1 MADDDLSNPCAP
13 ARPEP
18 SALVRVSG
26 YPAANGWGFRIRRY
40 KRIAANKIG
49 HEARKL
55 FPPKEK

>member
-18 SALVRVSG
+18 FAIVQASG
-26 YPAANGWGFRIRRY
+26 FSAANRWRFRIHHY
-40 KRIAANKIG
+40 ERIAANKIG

-55 FPPKEK
+55 YPPKEK